1 MVYERMFK
9 KFVKELFK
17 GGQKDGAAGNNFLGG
32 KNFDDDDSNNRHN
45 KKKNKS
51 RNSLTKS

>member
-1 MVYERMFK
+1 MFK

-17 GGQKDGAAGNNFLGG
+17 GGQKDGAAGNNFLGVN
-32 KNFDDDDSNNRHN
+32 NFEDDDSNNRRN